1 MSEFILLRDVAKSFS
16 NPANR
21 VVIENLSLAINP
33 GMVVAICGR
42 SGVGKTTLLRLI
54 AGLEQPDH
62 GTVTIDGVPPAKMYP
77 RLGWV
82 NQDYARSL
90 FPWLSAKS
98 NVALALLSSKKPKKQ
113 RLLDAEHWL
122 GETGLA
128 ESMHLRPWQLS
139 GGMQQRVA
147 ISRALANYPLVL
159 CLDEPFASLD
169 SNTREDLQDLILD
182 LTSKYGITVIIV
194 THDIEEAI
202 YMSDLIVVLEHEG
215 AASIQIDVPLQ
226 RPRNQINSKSDPLFV
241 ELKTKLRNLI
251 AGK

>member
-1 MSEFILLRDVAKSFS
+1 MQYDEMHPAK
-16 NPANR
+16 P
-21 VVIENLSLAINP
+21 ELSLLEP
-33 GMVVAICGR
+33 GFVV
-42 SGVGKTTLLRLI
+42 TTSRTTRD
-54 AGLEQPDH
+54 P
-62 GTVTIDGVPPAKMYP
+62 
-77 RLGWV
+77 
-82 NQDYARSL
+82 
-90 FPWLSAKS
+90 
-98 NVALALLSSKKPKKQ
+98 
-113 RLLDAEHWL
+113 DAENWL

-128 ESMHLRPWQLS
+128 ESMHLRPWQVS